1 VTPARSGDGDAIAFA
16 ERLLALLDEGRV
28 ATTYKYAVMLALT
41 DVCIERTN
49 AAGSPPSVITTR
61 QLAEKVV
68 ELYWPHTV
76 PYRGRKPS
84 GVLRQ
89 SGTGRA
95 EILTLIQVFRAGLN
109 ADPLAPL
116 GRARNSA
123 PTRFE
128 RLVRDVEWKLIEMP
142 LPRLQTLRKHRVR
155 FIYDIGWDESIRSG
169 VVRRYQ
175 RGERDAFDNRIL
187 LLPGVGEHFVRLNG
201 VIRPLL
207 HRHWASLV
215 AQFNG
220 LEESKLERFLFGTE
234 RTALTALRG
243 PLADLQEGRCFYC
256 RDRLRQRTEVDH
268 FIPWSRFPDDALD
281 NLVAAH
287 DRCNAAKRDFLA
299 AAPHVRRWRE
309 RLENPDMG
317 DLATATRWHR
327 NPDTTLGV
335 ARAIYLRL
343 PPEVPLWEQGA
354 TLRPSDPASLA
365 EALGAA

>member
-1 VTPARSGDGDAIAFA
+1 
-16 ERLLALLDEGRV
+16 
-28 ATTYKYAVMLALT
+28 MLGLT
-41 DVCIERTN
+41 DVCIERTS
-49 AAGSPPSVITTR
+49 AAGSPPSVVTTR

-76 PYRGRKPS
+76 PYRGRRPS
-84 GVLRQ
+84 AVLRQ

-95 EILTLIQVFRAGLN
+95 EILTLIRAFRDRLN

-116 GRARNSA
+116 GRARASA
-123 PTRFE
+123 PAAFE
-128 RLVRDVEWKLIEMP
+128 RLVREVEWKLIEMP

-155 FIYDIGWDESIRSG
+155 FIYDIGWDENVRVG

-187 LLPGVGEHFVRLNG
+187 LLPGVAEHLVRLNG

-215 AQFNG
+215 ARLNG

-234 RTALTALRG
+234 RTALTQLRG
-243 PLADLQEGRCFYC
+243 PLADLQGDRCFYC
-256 RDRLRQRTEVDH
+256 ADGLRRQTEVDH

-299 AAPHVRRWRE
+299 AAPHLRRWRE
-309 RLENPDMG
+309 RLDSPDLG
-317 DLATATRWHR
+317 DVAAETGWHR

-343 PPEVPLWEQGA
+343 PAEVPLWEYG
-354 TLRPSDPASLA
+354 TEFSPSDPSILA
-365 EALGAA
+365 AALGTDGG